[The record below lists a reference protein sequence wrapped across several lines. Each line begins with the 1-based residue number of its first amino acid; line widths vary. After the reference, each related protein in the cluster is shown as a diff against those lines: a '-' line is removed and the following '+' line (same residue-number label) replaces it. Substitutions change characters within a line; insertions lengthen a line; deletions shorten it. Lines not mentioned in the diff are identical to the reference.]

1 MSEGD
6 IIEPNTTINI
16 LEYDYEDIS
25 ANEIETS
32 PSSPSQR
39 KLLQPSNLG
48 SKGSLILN
56 ALVNDTLEQDY
67 QADTNGHHDYDNE
80 TAPEK

>member
-32 PSSPSQR
+32 QI